1 MSQPSP
7 SVSMDDQ
14 GVSQPSPSVSNG
26 YLVLVWMIR
35 E

>member
-1 MSQPSP
+1 MSQPSPSVSMDDQAVSQPSP

-14 GVSQPSPSVSNG
+14 GVR
-26 YLVLVWMIR
+26 MIR